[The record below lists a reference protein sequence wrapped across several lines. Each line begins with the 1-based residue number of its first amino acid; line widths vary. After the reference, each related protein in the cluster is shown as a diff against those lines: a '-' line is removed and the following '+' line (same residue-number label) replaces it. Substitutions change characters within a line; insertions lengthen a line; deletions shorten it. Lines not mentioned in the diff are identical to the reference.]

1 MKKARIILGILCM
14 FTVIGG
20 GFYYSRKQREV
31 DVESP
36 VLTAESDVIKVSI
49 QTTEQELIQDIS
61 AVDEKDGDVSDSILI
76 ESIEKKAD
84 GASNEFLITYVAFDQ
99 SNNSASLTRTLYYTD
114 YEQSHFILDRPLRFP
129 ANQQLSLLS
138 YFKAEDCLDGNI
150 TPFIT
155 LEGSADILKDTP
167 QKGFYDIKVS
177 VTNSIGDNTEL
188 PMKVEIYEDSY
199 EEQTMRPKIVLTQ
212 YIAYVKKGENM
223 DINTYLDHIE
233 DKEYKMIDFD
243 KKRDKSEEDEVQG
256 DPVVN
261 ISDIQS
267 ESNVDTSTPGVYSVV
282 YSYTSE
288 TTGYDC
294 NARLTVVVE

>member
-1 MKKARIILGILCM
+1 MKRARIILGILCM

-20 GFYYSRKQREV
+20 GFYYSRKQKEV
-31 DVESP
+31 DVEGP

-49 QTTEQELIQDIS
+49 QITEQELIQDIS
-61 AVDEKDGDVSDSILI
+61 AVDGKDGDVSDSVLI
-76 ESIEKKAD
+76 ENIEKKSD
-84 GASNEFLITYVAFDQ
+84 GAPNEFLITYVAFDQ
-99 SNNSASLTRTLYYTD
+99 SNNSGSLTRTLYYTD
-114 YEQSHFILDRPLRFP
+114 YEQSHFIFERPLRFP
-129 ANQQLSLLS
+129 ANQQLALLS
-138 YFKAEDCLDGNI
+138 HFKAEDCLDGNI

-155 LEGSADILKDTP
+155 LEGSADILKDAP

-177 VTNSIGDNTEL
+177 VTNSVGDTAEL
-188 PMKVEIYEDSY
+188 PMRVEIYEDSY

-212 YIAYVKKGENM
+212 YIAYVKKGEDM
-223 DINTYLDHIE
+223 DINIYLDHIE
-233 DKEYKMIDFD
+233 DKGYKMIDFEEKSD
-243 KKRDKSEEDEVQG
+243 SSEEDVVQG
-256 DPVVN
+256 DSVVS
-261 ISDIQS
+261 ISEIQS